1 MKSTINFSYLIFLS
15 VVAALGG
22 FLFGYDTAVI
32 SGTIAQVTQLFQ
44 LDALQQGWYVGCA
57 LVGSIV
63 GVLFAGILSDKLG
76 RKLTMV
82 ISAVLFSTSALGC
95 ALSAD
100 FAQLVVYRI
109 IGGVGIG
116 VVSIV
121 SPLYISELAVA
132 QYRGRLVSLYQL
144 AVTVG
149 FLGAYLVNYQLLA
162 WAESGTQLSV
172 DWLNKIFITEV
183 WRGMLGMETLPAIL
197 FFIIIFFIP
206 ESPRWLIVRGKE
218 LKAVNILE
226 KIYNS
231 ITEAKSQ
238 LNETKSVLTSETKSE
253 WSLLMKPGIFKA
265 VIIGVCIAILGQFMG
280 VNAVLYYGPSIFEN
294 AGLSGGDS
302 LFYQVLVELGKIKVY
317 CLHSNII
324 VEKFYLYRVKLT
336 NTPIMRRI
344 YYLLFLILLGY
355 SFDVKASDTVF
366 IHETQIPVLI
376 ERQDNVLFYFRLDAK
391 ESKKLDEII
400 LDFSKSTNLTDIQ
413 AIKLYYGGTEALQDK
428 DKNRFAPVEYISSH
442 RPGATLAANPSYSI
456 KCAEVG
462 PSEKVVLRGN
472 YNLFPGVNFFWIS
485 LQMKTDASLH
495 TKIVSDLHAVKVDG
509 KELYCKFISP
519 KDITHR
525 MAVGVRHAGN
535 DGSASFRIPGL
546 VTTNKG
552 TLLGVYDVR
561 YNSSVDLQEYVDV
574 GLSRSTDGGKSWEKM
589 RLPLSFG
596 EYGGLPKAQNGVGD
610 PSILVDT
617 QTNTVW
623 VVAAWTH
630 GMGNQRAWW
639 SSHSGMDINHTAQL
653 VLAKST
659 DDGKTWSKPIN
670 ITEQVKDPSWYFLLQ
685 GPGRGITMS
694 DGTLVFPTQ
703 FIDSTRVP
711 NAGIMYSKDRGKTWK
726 MHNMARTN
734 TTEAQV
740 AEIEPGVLMLNMRD
754 NRGGSRAI
762 AITKDLGKTWTEH
775 PSSRKALQ
783 EPVCMASL
791 IHVDAKD
798 NVLNKD
804 LLLFSNPDTTKGR
817 NHITIKTSLDKGL
830 TWLPEHQIMLD
841 EAEGWGYSCLTMIDK
856 ETIGILYESSVA
868 HMTFQAV
875 KLTDLL
881 GMK

>member
-1 MKSTINFSYLIFLS
+1 
-15 VVAALGG
+15 
-22 FLFGYDTAVI
+22 
-32 SGTIAQVTQLFQ
+32 
-44 LDALQQGWYVGCA
+44 
-57 LVGSIV
+57 
-63 GVLFAGILSDKLG
+63 
-76 RKLTMV
+76 
-82 ISAVLFSTSALGC
+82 
-95 ALSAD
+95 
-100 FAQLVVYRI
+100 
-109 IGGVGIG
+109 
-116 VVSIV
+116 
-121 SPLYISELAVA
+121 
-132 QYRGRLVSLYQL
+132 
-144 AVTVG
+144 
-149 FLGAYLVNYQLLA
+149 
-162 WAESGTQLSV
+162 
-172 DWLNKIFITEV
+172 
-183 WRGMLGMETLPAIL
+183 
-197 FFIIIFFIP
+197 
-206 ESPRWLIVRGKE
+206 
-218 LKAVNILE
+218 
-226 KIYNS
+226 
-231 ITEAKSQ
+231 
-238 LNETKSVLTSETKSE
+238 
-253 WSLLMKPGIFKA
+253 
-265 VIIGVCIAILGQFMG
+265 
-280 VNAVLYYGPSIFEN
+280 
-294 AGLSGGDS
+294 
-302 LFYQVLVELGKIKVY
+302 
-317 CLHSNII
+317 
-324 VEKFYLYRVKLT
+324 
-336 NTPIMRRI
+336 MRRI
-344 YYLLFLILLGY
+344 FYLLFLVLLGY

-376 ERQDNVLFYFRLDAK
+376 ERQDNVLFYIRLDAK
-391 ESKKLDEII
+391 ESKMLDEVV
-400 LDFSKSTNLTDIQ
+400 LDFNKSTNLADVQ
-413 AIKLYYGGTEALQDK
+413 AIKLYYGGTEALQDQN
-428 DKNRFAPVEYISSH
+428 KNRFAPVEYISSH

-485 LQMKTDASLH
+485 LQIKTDASLH
-495 TKIVSDLHAVKVDG
+495 TKIVSDLRAVKVDG

-519 KDITHR
+519 KAITHR

-639 SSHSGMDINHTAQL
+639 SSHPGMDINHTAQL

-754 NRGGSRAI
+754 NRGGSRAV
-762 AITKDLGKTWTEH
+762 ALTKDLGKTWTEH

-798 NVLNKD
+798 NVLNKG

-817 NHITIKTSLDKGL
+817 NHITIKASLDKGL

-875 KLTDLL
+875 NLTDLL
-881 GMK
+881 GVK

>member
-1 MKSTINFSYLIFLS
+1 
-15 VVAALGG
+15 
-22 FLFGYDTAVI
+22 
-32 SGTIAQVTQLFQ
+32 
-44 LDALQQGWYVGCA
+44 
-57 LVGSIV
+57 
-63 GVLFAGILSDKLG
+63 
-76 RKLTMV
+76 
-82 ISAVLFSTSALGC
+82 
-95 ALSAD
+95 
-100 FAQLVVYRI
+100 
-109 IGGVGIG
+109 
-116 VVSIV
+116 
-121 SPLYISELAVA
+121 
-132 QYRGRLVSLYQL
+132 
-144 AVTVG
+144 
-149 FLGAYLVNYQLLA
+149 
-162 WAESGTQLSV
+162 
-172 DWLNKIFITEV
+172 
-183 WRGMLGMETLPAIL
+183 
-197 FFIIIFFIP
+197 
-206 ESPRWLIVRGKE
+206 
-218 LKAVNILE
+218 
-226 KIYNS
+226 
-231 ITEAKSQ
+231 
-238 LNETKSVLTSETKSE
+238 
-253 WSLLMKPGIFKA
+253 
-265 VIIGVCIAILGQFMG
+265 
-280 VNAVLYYGPSIFEN
+280 
-294 AGLSGGDS
+294 
-302 LFYQVLVELGKIKVY
+302 
-317 CLHSNII
+317 
-324 VEKFYLYRVKLT
+324 
-336 NTPIMRRI
+336 MRRI
-344 YYLLFLILLGY
+344 FYLLFLVLLGY

-376 ERQDNVLFYFRLDAK
+376 ERQDNVLFYIRLDAK
-391 ESKKLDEII
+391 ESKILDEVV
-400 LDFSKSTNLTDIQ
+400 LDFSKSTNLADVQ
-413 AIKLYYGGTEALQDK
+413 AIKLYYGGTEALQDQN
-428 DKNRFAPVEYISSH
+428 KNRFAPVEYISSH

-485 LQMKTDASLH
+485 LQIKTDASLH
-495 TKIVSDLHAVKVDG
+495 TKIVSDLRAVKVDG
-509 KELYCKFISP
+509 KEFYCKSISP
-519 KDITHR
+519 KAITHR

-639 SSHSGMDINHTAQL
+639 SSHPGMDINHTAQL

-726 MHNMARTN
+726 MHHLARTN

-817 NHITIKTSLDKGL
+817 NHITIKASLDKGL

>member
-1 MKSTINFSYLIFLS
+1 
-15 VVAALGG
+15 
-22 FLFGYDTAVI
+22 
-32 SGTIAQVTQLFQ
+32 
-44 LDALQQGWYVGCA
+44 
-57 LVGSIV
+57 
-63 GVLFAGILSDKLG
+63 
-76 RKLTMV
+76 
-82 ISAVLFSTSALGC
+82 
-95 ALSAD
+95 
-100 FAQLVVYRI
+100 
-109 IGGVGIG
+109 
-116 VVSIV
+116 
-121 SPLYISELAVA
+121 
-132 QYRGRLVSLYQL
+132 
-144 AVTVG
+144 
-149 FLGAYLVNYQLLA
+149 
-162 WAESGTQLSV
+162 
-172 DWLNKIFITEV
+172 
-183 WRGMLGMETLPAIL
+183 
-197 FFIIIFFIP
+197 
-206 ESPRWLIVRGKE
+206 
-218 LKAVNILE
+218 
-226 KIYNS
+226 
-231 ITEAKSQ
+231 
-238 LNETKSVLTSETKSE
+238 
-253 WSLLMKPGIFKA
+253 
-265 VIIGVCIAILGQFMG
+265 
-280 VNAVLYYGPSIFEN
+280 
-294 AGLSGGDS
+294 
-302 LFYQVLVELGKIKVY
+302 
-317 CLHSNII
+317 
-324 VEKFYLYRVKLT
+324 
-336 NTPIMRRI
+336 MRRTF
-344 YYLLFLILLGY
+344 YLLFLILLGY

-376 ERQDNVLFYFRLDAK
+376 ERQDNVLFYIRLDAK
-391 ESKKLDEII
+391 ESKMLDEVV
-400 LDFSKSTNLTDIQ
+400 LDFSKSTNLADVQ
-413 AIKLYYGGTEALQDK
+413 AIKLYYGGTEALQDQN
-428 DKNRFAPVEYISSH
+428 KNCFAPVEYISSH

-472 YNLFPGVNFFWIS
+472 YKLFPGVNFFWIS

-495 TKIVSDLHAVKVDG
+495 TKVVSDLRAVRVDG
-509 KELYCKFISP
+509 KELYCKSISS
-519 KDITHR
+519 KNITHR

-639 SSHSGMDINHTAQL
+639 SSHPGMDINHTAQL

-703 FIDSTRVP
+703 FIDSTRIP

-726 MHNMARTN
+726 MHHLARTN

-754 NRGGSRAI
+754 NRGGSRAV
-762 AITKDLGKTWTEH
+762 ALTKDLGKTWTEH

-817 NHITIKTSLDKGL
+817 NHITIKASLDKGL

-868 HMTFQAV
+868 HMTFQSIKLKDIV
-875 KLTDLL
+875 K
-881 GMK
+881 

>member
-1 MKSTINFSYLIFLS
+1 
-15 VVAALGG
+15 
-22 FLFGYDTAVI
+22 
-32 SGTIAQVTQLFQ
+32 
-44 LDALQQGWYVGCA
+44 
-57 LVGSIV
+57 
-63 GVLFAGILSDKLG
+63 
-76 RKLTMV
+76 
-82 ISAVLFSTSALGC
+82 
-95 ALSAD
+95 
-100 FAQLVVYRI
+100 
-109 IGGVGIG
+109 
-116 VVSIV
+116 
-121 SPLYISELAVA
+121 
-132 QYRGRLVSLYQL
+132 
-144 AVTVG
+144 
-149 FLGAYLVNYQLLA
+149 
-162 WAESGTQLSV
+162 
-172 DWLNKIFITEV
+172 
-183 WRGMLGMETLPAIL
+183 
-197 FFIIIFFIP
+197 
-206 ESPRWLIVRGKE
+206 
-218 LKAVNILE
+218 
-226 KIYNS
+226 
-231 ITEAKSQ
+231 
-238 LNETKSVLTSETKSE
+238 
-253 WSLLMKPGIFKA
+253 
-265 VIIGVCIAILGQFMG
+265 
-280 VNAVLYYGPSIFEN
+280 
-294 AGLSGGDS
+294 
-302 LFYQVLVELGKIKVY
+302 
-317 CLHSNII
+317 
-324 VEKFYLYRVKLT
+324 
-336 NTPIMRRI
+336 MRRI
-344 YYLLFLILLGY
+344 FYLLFLVLLGY

-376 ERQDNVLFYFRLDAK
+376 ERQDNVLFYIRLDAK
-391 ESKKLDEII
+391 ESKILDEVV
-400 LDFSKSTNLTDIQ
+400 LDFSKSTNLADVQ
-413 AIKLYYGGTEALQDK
+413 AIKLYYGGTEALQDQN
-428 DKNRFAPVEYISSH
+428 KNRFAPVEYISSH

-495 TKIVSDLHAVKVDG
+495 TKIVSDLRAVKVDG

-623 VVAAWTH
+623 VVAAWAH

-639 SSHSGMDINHTAQL
+639 SSHPGMDINHTAQL

-762 AITKDLGKTWTEH
+762 AITKDLGETWTEH
-775 PSSRKALQ
+775 PSSRQALQ

-798 NVLNKD
+798 NILNKD
-804 LLLFSNPDTTKGR
+804 ILLFSNPNTTKGR
-817 NHITIKTSLDKGL
+817 NHITIKASLDKGL
-830 TWLPEHQIMLD
+830 TWLPEHQLMLD

-868 HMTFQAV
+868 HITFQAI
-875 KLTDLL
+875 KLTDII
-881 GMK
+881 KE

>member
-302 LFYQVLVELGKIKVY
+302 LFYQVLPELGKMKVN
-317 CLHSNII
+317 CLHSCIM

-344 YYLLFLILLGY
+344 FYLLFLVLLGY

-376 ERQDNVLFYFRLDAK
+376 ERQDNVLFYIRLDAK
-391 ESKKLDEII
+391 ESKMLDEVV
-400 LDFSKSTNLTDIQ
+400 LDFSKSTNLADVQ
-413 AIKLYYGGTEALQDK
+413 AIKLYYGGTEALQDQN
-428 DKNRFAPVEYISSH
+428 KNRFAPVEYISSH